1 MKYVYFKNLEYQI
14 CLFKKLGKL
23 LPEKNSDFGRKF

>member
-1 MKYVYFKNLEYQI
+1 MFILKTWNIKYVYL
-14 CLFKKLGKL
+14 KKLGKL